1 MSDCS
6 GTAIPGSG
14 SAVMPIFQ
22 SQNPGIYLA
31 GPGVFRQDAKE
42 WGQRLVSACQS
53 LGFRGLY
60 PLDGELPTDLLND
73 KAAQRHCIFS
83 SNIELIRMADGVF
96 ADLRAF
102 RSTSEPDSGTSFEIG
117 FAHALGKPV
126 WLWLP
131 DCQPG
136 WGIID
141 RLPCHK
147 QGKHWNDAAGFTV
160 EDFGAPLNLML
171 WEAASG
177 VSFCPEPEDA
187 LAEMAA
193 RLLRSHIQPVPRET

>member
-6 GTAIPGSG
+6 RAAIPGPG
-14 SAVMPIFQ
+14 SSAIHACQ
-22 SQNPGIYLA
+22 SRSEKPGVYLA

-42 WGQRLVSACQS
+42 WGQRLALVCQNQG
-53 LGFRGLY
+53 LRGIY
-60 PLDGELPTDLLND
+60 PLDGEPPAELLHD
-73 KAAQRHCIFS
+73 KTAQRGWIFA
-83 SNIELIRMADGVF
+83 SNIELIRMADAVF

-102 RSTSEPDSGTSFEIG
+102 RSSSEPDSGTSFEIG

-136 WGIID
+136 CGIID

-147 QGKHWNDAAGFTV
+147 QRGHWIDATGFTV

-177 VSFCPEPEDA
+177 VSFCPQPEDA

-193 RLLRSHIQPVPRET
+193 WLLRTRI